1 MSSKGEIRRRV
12 MTPNANTHTTDPLLQ
27 QRSETFRTR
36 NCWQRLFVE
45 HGKLKWYWAPVFL
58 SFWVLLYYCISIPAY
73 HRLPKPISIADEAR
87 YPDRFIAER
96 AEQNLAKLIE
106 LGPRVVGSRANEE
119 GAIKYFQNY
128 VAKLKAEANPIYEIE
143 SDIQLASGSYCHWNM
158 VNMYQGIQNFVIKIA
173 PKETNSTS
181 YLLVNSHYDSVPH
194 GKGAGDDGTMV
205 AIMLETIRVLSKS
218 DKPLRNPVVFLFNG
232 AEENP
237 LQASHAFIT
246 QHKWAKNCK
255 ALINLDSAG
264 NGGREILF
272 QSGPNH
278 PWLMMHYRR
287 AVMHPYASTVAEEMF
302 QRHFIPSDTDFR
314 IFRDHGRLV
323 GLDMA
328 HQYNGY
334 VYHTRYDVPEIVP
347 RGTFQ
352 NTGDNVLA
360 LVREIAN
367 APELEDPSRDA
378 EGHTIFF
385 DVLGRYLV
393 FYTETEG
400 IILNVFVSIVAIVTC
415 SLSFKQMANNTGTKF
430 GGIVNRALTLL
441 GVQILAVISATALC
455 FLVGVFM
462 DLIHLPMSWFTN
474 SWLILGLYF
483 CPLFFGFAIVPA
495 LYFHSQ
501 RKERFPLGY
510 RVQILLHCH
519 CLFLTFVILI
529 ASIAGIRSAF
539 MLMIAVLF
547 YSIGLIINLCTK
559 LHNKSLPW
567 LIPHILCNIPPFLF
581 YAYQAHGFFVSF
593 IPMTGR
599 FGASVNPDLI
609 ICAFT
614 VGMGLLTGG
623 FMIPVLNLFHKSK
636 TIICSLLTF
645 TVLFIIL
652 AATPI
657 GFPYRPETNV
667 QRFSVLHTRRVF
679 HDEANTV
686 RRVETGYFIL
696 PQDRR
701 TYSVKNHLLNMSLAQ
716 TLDKDCA
723 EEMMCGLPLYNHRW
737 HKARASSVWIP
748 GPDPKFYNT
757 EPQLKLISKE
767 QLSKTSIRY
776 ELELSGPDHMGIYIN
791 PLKERKINA
800 WSFHYTPLRLDW
812 KPPYFIYFSYGK
824 DSSPLK
830 FTLEFEN
837 PTADWSTPIF
847 EIGIAGHWNHDETI
861 HTAEFRKFLQSFPK
875 YVDAIAWP
883 AYYETRL
890 F

>member
-1 MSSKGEIRRRV
+1 MCSEARRKQE
-12 MTPNANTHTTDPLLQ
+12 NT
-27 QRSETFRTR
+27 RSI
-36 NCWQRLFVE
+36 WQRVFVE

-58 SFWVLLYYCISIPAY
+58 ASWVLLYFFVSIPAY
-73 HRLPKPISIADEAR
+73 HRLPKPINIADEFR

-96 AEQNLAKLIE
+96 AEQNLAQLIA
-106 LGPRVVGSRANEE
+106 LGPRVVGSEANEQN
-119 GAIKYFQNY
+119 AIKYFQR
-128 VAKLKAEANPIYEIE
+128 KLKDLQAGANPALEIE
-143 SDIQLASGSYCHWNM
+143 GDVQLASGSYCHWDM
-158 VNMYQGIQNFVIKIA
+158 VNMYQGIQNFLIKIG
-173 PKETNSTS
+173 PKDTNSTS
-181 YLLVNSHYDSVPH
+181 YLLVNSHFDSVPH

-205 AIMLETIRVLSKS
+205 AIMLETVRVLSKS

-246 QHKWAKNCK
+246 QHKWAKYIK

-264 NGGREILF
+264 SGGREILF

-278 PWLMMHYRR
+278 PWLMKHYRR

-314 IFRDHGRLV
+314 IFRDHGRV
-323 GLDMA
+323 PGLDMA

-334 VYHTRYDVPEIVP
+334 VYHTRFDVPEIIP

-352 NTGDNVLA
+352 HTGDNVLA

-367 APELEDPSRDA
+367 APELEDPSRYS
-378 EGHTIFF
+378 EGHTVFF
-385 DVLGRYLV
+385 DVLGRSLV
-393 FYTETEG
+393 FYSETEG
-400 IILNVFVSIVAIVTC
+400 IIVNIFVSLVAIATC
-415 SLSFKQMANNTGTKF
+415 TYSFKQMTHSTGTKF
-430 GGIVNRALTLL
+430 GNVANRALTLF
-441 GVQILAVISATALC
+441 GVQVLAVITATALC
-455 FLVGVFM
+455 FFMAFFM
-462 DLIHLPMSWFTN
+462 DVLHMPMSWFTN
-474 SWLILGLYF
+474 SWLIMGLYF

-495 LYFHSQ
+495 IYFHLQ
-501 RKERFPLGY
+501 RRDRFPLGY

-519 CLFLTFVILI
+519 CLFLAFVTLI
-529 ASIAGIRSAF
+529 ATIAGIRSAF

-547 YSIGLIINLCTK
+547 YTLGLIVNLSTK

-567 LIPHILCNIPPFLF
+567 LIPHIICNIPPFIF
-581 YAYQAHGFFVSF
+581 YGYLSHGFFVAF

-614 VGMGLLTGG
+614 VGVGILTGG

-636 TIICSLLTF
+636 TIICSLLAF
-645 TVLFIIL
+645 TALFLIF

-657 GFPYRPETNV
+657 GFPYRPETNI

-679 HDEANTV
+679 HDETNNV
-686 RRVETGYFIL
+686 RRLETGYFIL

-716 TLDKDCA
+716 NLNKDC
-723 EEMMCGLPLYNHRW
+723 ETEMLCGLPLYNHRW
-737 HKARASSVWIP
+737 HKARASSLWIP
-748 GPDPKFYNT
+748 GPDPKFDRVP
-757 EPQLKLISKE
+757 EVKLLSKN

-776 ELELSGPDHMGIYIN
+776 ELELSGPDHMGLYIN
-791 PLKERKINA
+791 PLKDREMSS
-800 WSFHYTPLRLDW
+800 WSFHYSPLRLGW

-830 FTLEFEN
+830 FTLELEN
-837 PTADWSTPIF
+837 PSEDWSSPIF
-847 EIGIAGHWNHDETI
+847 EIGIAGHWNHDESA
-861 HTAEFRKFLQSFPK
+861 HTAEFKKFLQSFPK

>member
-1 MSSKGEIRRRV
+1 MCSEARGKHEK
-12 MTPNANTHTTDPLLQ
+12 T
-27 QRSETFRTR
+27 RS
-36 NCWQRLFVE
+36 CWQRIFVIN
-45 HGKLKWYWAPVFL
+45 GRIKWHWAPVFL
-58 SFWVLLYYCISIPAY
+58 IFWVLLYFYISIPAY
-73 HRLPKPISIADEAR
+73 HRLPVPINIADEAR

-96 AEQNLAKLIE
+96 AEQNLAKLIA
-106 LGPRVVGSRANEE
+106 LGPRVVGSAANEK
-119 GAIKYFQNY
+119 GAIEYFQEY
-128 VAKLKAEANPIYEIE
+128 LTKLKAEANPIYDIE
-143 SDIQLASGSYCHWNM
+143 GDVQLASGSYCHWDM
-158 VNMYQGIQNFVIKIA
+158 VNMYQGIQNFVIKIGL
-173 PKETNSTS
+173 KDTNSTS

-205 AIMLETIRVLSKS
+205 AIMLETLRVLSKS
-218 DKPLRNPVVFLFNG
+218 NKPLRNPVVFLFNG

-246 QHKWAKNCK
+246 QHKWSKYCK

-278 PWLMMHYRR
+278 PWLMKHYRR
-287 AVMHPYASTVAEEMF
+287 AIMHPFASTVAEEMF

-334 VYHTRYDVPEIVP
+334 VYHTRYDVPEIIP

-360 LVREIAN
+360 LVWEIAN
-367 APELEDPSRDA
+367 APELEDPSGNS
-378 EGHTIFF
+378 EGHTIFY
-385 DVLGRYLV
+385 DVLGRSLV

-400 IILNVFVSIVAIVTC
+400 IIVNVLVSIVAIITC
-415 SLSFKQMANNTGTKF
+415 TISFKQMAKTTGSKF
-430 GGIVNRALTLL
+430 GNIINRAITSL
-441 GVQILAVISATALC
+441 GIQVLAVISAVAIC
-455 FLVGVFM
+455 FFIAVFM
-462 DLIHLPMSWFTN
+462 DLVHMPMTWFTN

-483 CPLFFGFAIVPA
+483 CPLFFAFAIVPA

-501 RKERFPLGY
+501 KRVRFPLGF

-519 CLFLTFVILI
+519 CLFLTFVTLG
-529 ASIAGIRSAF
+529 ATIAGIRSAF

-547 YSIGLIINLCTK
+547 YSIGLIVNLCTK

-581 YAYQAHGFFVSF
+581 YAYQSHGFFVAF

-599 FGASVNPDLI
+599 FGASVNPDFI
-609 ICAFT
+609 ICGFT
-614 VGMGLLTGG
+614 VGVGLLTGG
-623 FMIPVLNLFHKSK
+623 FMIPVLNLFQKSK
-636 TIICSLLTF
+636 AIICSLLGI
-645 TVLFIIL
+645 TVFFIIL

-657 GFPYRPETNV
+657 GFPYRPETNI

-679 HDEANTV
+679 HDETDGI
-686 RRVETGYFIL
+686 RRLETGYFIM

-701 TYSVKNHLLNMSLAQ
+701 TYSVKNQLLNMSLAE
-716 TLDKDCA
+716 TLEKDCND
-723 EEMMCGLPLYNHRW
+723 ELFCGLPLYNHRW
-737 HKARASSVWIP
+737 SKARGSSIWIP
-748 GPDPKFYNT
+748 GPDPKFDK
-757 EPQLKLISKE
+757 EPELKLISKN
-767 QLSKTSIRY
+767 QLSNTSIRY
-776 ELELSGPDHMGIYIN
+776 EMELSGPDHMGIYIN
-791 PLKERKINA
+791 PLKDRKVNA
-800 WSFHYTPLRLDW
+800 WSFHYTPLRLNW
-812 KPPYFIYFSYGK
+812 KTPYFIYFSYGK
-824 DSSPLK
+824 DKSPLRFK
-830 FTLEFEN
+830 LEFEN
-837 PTADWSTPIF
+837 PSADWSTPIF
-847 EIGIAGHWNHDETI
+847 EIGIAGHWNHDEST
-861 HTAEFRKFLQSFPK
+861 HTPEFKRFLQSFPK

-883 AYYETRL
+883 AHYEVRL